1 MDDLPRDG
9 YLKRILPFLD
19 KPVIKVLTGMRRV
32 GKSSL
37 LRLLIQ
43 RLRESGVAENAILF
57 IDLESLE
64 WDSLRT
70 YSDLN
75 HYIKDSFRGVP
86 APRYVFIDE
95 VQEITGWER
104 VVNSLLSEEFADI
117 TITGSNAHLLASELA
132 TYLSGRYVEFPIF
145 PLSFQEFLQFRSP
158 NAGDRRDEFQ
168 LYLRYGGL
176 PGIHRFELNDQTVFA
191 YLNGVYN
198 TLILKD
204 VVTRNQLR
212 DPGQLDRI
220 TRFAFDNC
228 GNILTA
234 KRISDYLKNQ
244 KLSTGVDKVINYLSF
259 LEQAHLLK
267 KVIRYDIKGLRNLEL
282 YEKYYMG
289 DIGLRHGLLGY
300 RDRDIGGLLENVVY
314 LELLYRGYR
323 VFIGKWGDKEVDFVA
338 ERADERLYI
347 QVTLQLGTPET
358 IEREFSVL
366 EKIDDNFVKVVLSL
380 DEFQSINRGGI
391 RHVNLLDFLLQVPPS
406 SGSTV

>member
-1 MDDLPRDG
+1 MKDIPRDE
-9 YLKRILPFLD
+9 YLKRIAPFVG

-32 GKSSL
+32 GKSGL
-37 LRLLIQ
+37 VRLLIQ
-43 RLRESGVAENAILF
+43 RLRDSGVAEKAILF

-64 WDSLRT
+64 WDSLKT

-75 HYIKDSFRGVP
+75 RYIKDFFQGVP
-86 APRYVFIDE
+86 APRFVFLDE
-95 VQEITGWER
+95 VQEIAGWEK
-104 VVNSLLSEEFADI
+104 VVNSLLAEEFADI
-117 TITGSNAHLLASELA
+117 TVTGSNAHLLSSELA
-132 TYLSGRYVEFPIF
+132 TYLAGRSVEFPVY
-145 PLSFQEFLQFRSP
+145 PLSFQEFLRFRGAK
-158 NAGDRRDEFQ
+158 AGDRRDEFQ

-176 PGIHRFELNDQTVFA
+176 PGIHQLDLNDQTVFA

-212 DPGQLDRI
+212 DPSQLDRI

-228 GNILTA
+228 GNVLTA

-244 KLSTGVDKVINYLSF
+244 KLSTSVDKVMNYLSF

-267 KVIRYDIKGLRNLEL
+267 KVLRYDIKGLRNLEL

-314 LELLYRGYR
+314 LELLSRGYQ
-323 VFIGKWGDKEVDFVA
+323 VSIGKWGDKEVDFVA
-338 ERADERLYI
+338 ERAGERLYL
-347 QVTLQLGTPET
+347 QVALQLSTPET

-366 EKIDDNFVKVVLSL
+366 EKIDDNYPKVVLSL
-380 DEFQSINRGGI
+380 DQFQSINRGGI
-391 RHVNLLDFLLQVPPS
+391 RHIYLLDFLE
-406 SGSTV
+406 GS